1 VAQVSD
7 VSKARIGVLGA
18 GVMGAGIAQVM
29 AVAGHEVICHD
40 VSSDALAAGR
50 TEVDTGR
57 FGVRSAVERGKLT
70 SEQARDALARLNFSE
85 DVRSLY
91 DTDIVIEAIPERLD
105 LKVAVMRE
113 LDRHCS
119 AQTILASNSSGFS
132 IAGLA
137 AATDRADRVVGW
149 HWASPAPVMKLAEIV
164 RAPATS
170 EATVDTVVALARAAG
185 KNPIVVKDSP
195 MAWGYVA
202 NRVYGAMVREAA
214 RVAEEGIASREEIDA
229 LMTDCFRWP
238 TGPFGMAR
246 GATSGWR

>member
-1 VAQVSD
+1 VTD
-7 VSKARIGVLGA
+7 VSGMRIGVLGA
-18 GVMGAGIAQVM
+18 GIMGAGIAQVM
-29 AVAGHEVICHD
+29 AVTGHEVACHD
-40 VSSDALAAGR
+40 VSADALAAGR
-50 TEVDTGR
+50 AGVDTGR

-70 SEQARDALARLNFSE
+70 SQQAQEALARLNFTE
-85 DVRSLY
+85 DISSLY

-105 LKVAVMRE
+105 LKVTVMRD
-113 LDRHCS
+113 LDRQCS
-119 AQTILASNSSGFS
+119 ERTILASNSSGFS

-164 RAPATS
+164 RAPSTS
-170 EATVDTVVALARAAG
+170 DSTVDTVVALARAAG
-185 KNPIVVKDSP
+185 KNPIVVKDSA

-202 NRVYGAMVREAA
+202 NRVYGAMVREAI
-214 RVAEEGIASREEIDA
+214 RVADEGIASREEIDA

-238 TGPFGMAR
+238 AGPFGMAR